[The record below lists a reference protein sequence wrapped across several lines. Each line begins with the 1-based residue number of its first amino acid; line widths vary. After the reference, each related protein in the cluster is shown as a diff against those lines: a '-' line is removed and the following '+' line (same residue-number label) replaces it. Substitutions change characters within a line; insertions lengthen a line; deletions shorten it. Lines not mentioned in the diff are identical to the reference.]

1 MNSPDDIRI
10 ERTSFLTPL
19 RVLLT
24 FTVVIS
30 AYDTGQAVLS
40 FIELAKQPGMDTM
53 LVLIWLLSAPMSF
66 ICTVCLF
73 LSIKKL
79 REGKSASM
87 TLTVGIGA
95 MVLSSVA
102 ALISQANV
110 LNGKALSIL
119 VLCGIVLVCY
129 VIIFL
134 YYQKIGTKPLTIFA
148 GVMGVLCGGYYL
160 LNGIILVKDQ
170 PEQILGYLFSSY
182 LTAFLVA
189 ICVLIYTLT
198 VGIGPVIEEVE
209 EDDRDFVD

>member
-10 ERTSFLTPL
+10 ERMSLLTPL
-19 RVLLT
+19 RMLLT

-66 ICTVCLF
+66 ICAVCLF

-129 VIIFL
+129 VIVFL
-134 YYQKIGTKPLTIFA
+134 YYQKIGAKPLTIFA
-148 GVMGVLCGGYYL
+148 AVMGVLCGGYYL
-160 LNGIILVKDQ
+160 LNGIVLVKDQ

-189 ICVLIYTLT
+189 ISVLIYTLT

>member
-10 ERTSFLTPL
+10 ERTSLLTPL
-19 RVLLT
+19 RMLLT

-66 ICTVCLF
+66 ICAVCLF

-110 LNGKALSIL
+110 LNGKALSSL

-129 VIIFL
+129 VIVFL
-134 YYQKIGTKPLTIFA
+134 YYQK
-148 GVMGVLCGGYYL
+148 
-160 LNGIILVKDQ
+160 
-170 PEQILGYLFSSY
+170 S
-182 LTAFLVA
+182 
-189 ICVLIYTLT
+189 
-198 VGIGPVIEEVE
+198 
-209 EDDRDFVD
+209 